1 MEGIQAIRQTPSPE
15 YRAWSEWREQAL
27 VERWLWFLFTLGLL
41 MTFSLAIFL
50 P

>member
-1 MEGIQAIRQTPSPE
+1 MEGIQTVHQAPSPE
-15 YRAWSEWREQAL
+15 YRAWSEWREQTL

-41 MTFSLAIFL
+41 MTVCLAIFL